1 MNRDNSVIQNTKNSI
16 PYATMGE
23 LYTES
28 KCKSKTHPE
37 RISIVFGLLV
47 TYLWATRDHMRMVQ
61 EDPVGVI
68 TIPQM

>member
-1 MNRDNSVIQNTKNSI
+1 M
-16 PYATMGE
+16 PYVAMGE
-23 LYTES
+23 LYIES

-47 TYLWATRDHMRMVQ
+47 TYLWATRGHVRRVH

-68 TIPQM
+68 TIPKM